1 MKELHNLIYAFFDDV
16 SGHVMQYYI
25 CPNQVWAERTFK
37 TLLKQITC
45 GEPCEFS
52 FWLVGALD
60 ELSLISIDELILNA
74 QKGGIDLKSHMK
86 GVDYEPKMEN
96 NV

>member
-1 MKELHNLIYAFFDDV
+1 MKELHNLIYALYDDV

-25 CPNQVWAERTFK
+25 CPNPVWAERTFK

-45 GEPCEFS
+45 GEPREFS
-52 FWLVGALD
+52 FRLVGALD
-60 ELSLISIDELILNA
+60 ELGMIWMDDLILNA
-74 QKGGIDLKSHMK
+74 QKDGIALKSHMK
-86 GVDYEPKMEN
+86 GVDYESNMEN

>member
-25 CPNQVWAERTFK
+25 CPDPVWAERTFK

-45 GEPCEFS
+45 GEPREFS
-52 FWLVGALD
+52 FRLVGALD
-60 ELSLISIDELILNA
+60 ELGMIWMDELILDA
-74 QKGGIDLKSHMK
+74 QKNGFDLKSHMK
-86 GVDYEPKMEN
+86 GVDHEPKVEN

>member
-1 MKELHNLIYAFFDDV
+1 MRDLHNLIYAFYDDV

-25 CPNQVWAERTFK
+25 CPDPVWAERTFK

-45 GEPCEFS
+45 GEPREFS
-52 FWLVGALD
+52 FRLVGMLD
-60 ELSLISIDELILNA
+60 ELGMIWMDDVILQA
-74 QKGGIDLKSHMK
+74 QKDGIDLKSMMR
-86 GVDYEPKMEN
+86 GADYEPKMVD

>member
-1 MKELHNLIYAFFDDV
+1 MKDLHNLIYAFFDDV

-25 CPNQVWAERTFK
+25 CPDPVWAERTFK

-45 GEPCEFS
+45 GEPREFS
-52 FWLVGALD
+52 FRLVGALD
-60 ELSLISIDELILNA
+60 ELGMIWMDELILNA
-74 QKGGIDLKSHMK
+74 QKAGIDLHSYMK
-86 GVDYEPKMEN
+86 GVDYESKMEN